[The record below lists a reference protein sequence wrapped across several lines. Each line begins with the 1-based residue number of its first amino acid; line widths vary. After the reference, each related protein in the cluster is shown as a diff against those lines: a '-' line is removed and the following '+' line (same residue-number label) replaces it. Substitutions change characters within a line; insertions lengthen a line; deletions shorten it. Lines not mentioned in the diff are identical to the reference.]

1 MSEAKVNARE
11 LLEARR
17 RDRDGLGDAGA
28 GEELIP
34 GERGA
39 ADLKGVR
46 RTAPV
51 GARVLVAVIGVL
63 VAGFLLVVGL
73 KAYRMRHR
81 EAAQPKALSRVEKKV
96 PSLRLAPLPAA
107 PAPSKS
113 TTEKASLAPQSES
126 NTALVVEVQK
136 ARGAKKVQ
144 REKESAVIPVI
155 PEGAAKAE
163 GGIRPASEK
172 ETVEERRLSRGF
184 GSGLGEGNG
193 AVMAEGQEGSMAE
206 SPPKAPPGPSA
217 PKGQLE
223 EKLVATKLEGS
234 SATVLH
240 DRDYWLT
247 QGEVLDCVLETKIV
261 STVPGMASCHLTR
274 DAYSTSGRVVL
285 LDRGSRLVGR
295 YQGGMVQGDSRIFVV
310 WTRAETPKGVLV
322 TLDSPGTGPLG
333 EAGIGG
339 WVDQHFW
346 DRFGAAM
353 MVSLIGSG
361 SDAVGARVAGP
372 SRNATVSLDP
382 SASATKDAVAKTYDS
397 TVNMP
402 PTLYVNQGERVG
414 IFVARDLN
422 FRGVYGL
429 ELARDERE

>member
-1 MSEAKVNARE
+1 MSEAKINAGE

-17 RDRDGLGDAGA
+17 RDRDGQEDPGA
-28 GEELIP
+28 GEDGIP

-39 ADLKGVR
+39 ADLAGVR

-51 GARVLVAVIGVL
+51 GARVLVVVMGVL
-63 VAGFLLVVGL
+63 FAGFLLVLGV

-81 EAAQPKALSRVEKKV
+81 EAAQPKVVSRVEKKV
-96 PSLRLAPLPAA
+96 PSLRLAPLPAV
-107 PAPSKS
+107 PVPSS
-113 TTEKASLAPQSES
+113 ARTEEASGVPLSETNS
-126 NTALVVEVQK
+126 ALVLGAEK
-136 ARGAKKVQ
+136 ARGAERVE
-144 REKESAVIPVI
+144 REKESAAL
-155 PEGAAKAE
+155 PERAAKDEE
-163 GGIRPASEK
+163 GTRPASEK

-184 GSGLGEGNG
+184 GSGLGEGNR
-193 AVMAEGQEGSMAE
+193 AVMAPGQEGSTGSLA
-206 SPPKAPPGPSA
+206 KALPGSTA
-217 PKGQLE
+217 PKGRLE
-223 EKLVATKLEGS
+223 EKLVTTELEGS

-261 STVPGMASCHLTR
+261 STVPGMATCHLTR

-295 YQGGMVQGDSRIFVV
+295 FQGGMAQGDGRIFVV

-333 EAGIGG
+333 EAGVGG

-372 SRNATVSLDP
+372 SRNTTVSLDP
-382 SASATKDAVAKTYDS
+382 SASTTKEAVGKTYDS

-429 ELARDERE
+429 ELARDARE